1 MTKEPRMLTT
11 RDLVVRYGRIEAVK
25 GISLRVGAG
34 EIVALIGANG
44 AGKSTTLLAISG
56 VLAAARGS
64 VSFDGRPLSGL
75 SAHEIVRRGV
85 VQVVE
90 GRAIFARLT
99 VVENLLAGAYTR
111 RDRDAVE
118 VDVEKMLDRFPR
130 LRERAAQLG
139 GTLSGGEQQML
150 AIARALMSRPR
161 LLLLDEP
168 SMGLAPLIVD
178 AIFDFLAELNREGL
192 TILLVE
198 QNAVKA
204 LAIAHRAYVMANG
217 KVVDEGESQAL
228 LADGRLH
235 EAYLGMARQ

>member
-1 MTKEPRMLTT
+1 MLATQ
-11 RDLVVRYGRIEAVK
+11 DLAVRYGRIEAVK
-25 GISLRVGAG
+25 GVSLRVGAG

-44 AGKSTTLLAISG
+44 AGKSSTLLAISG
-56 VLAAARGS
+56 VLAAARGG

-99 VVENLLAGAYTR
+99 VTENLLAGAYTR
-111 RDRDAVE
+111 RDRGAVAT
-118 VDVEKMLDRFPR
+118 DIEKMLDRFPR
-130 LRERAAQLG
+130 LRDRAAQLG

-178 AIFDFLAELNREGL
+178 AIFDLLAELNREGL

-204 LAIAHRAYVMANG
+204 LGIAHRAYVLANG
-217 KVVDEGESQAL
+217 AVVDEGESQAL

-235 EAYLGMARQ
+235 EAYLGMARS